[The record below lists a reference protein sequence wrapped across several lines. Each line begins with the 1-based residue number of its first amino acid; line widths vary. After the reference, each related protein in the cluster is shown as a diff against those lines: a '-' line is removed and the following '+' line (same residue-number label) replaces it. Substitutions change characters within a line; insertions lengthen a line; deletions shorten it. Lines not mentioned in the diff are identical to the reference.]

1 METVTG
7 KRLGRP
13 RKMLAVPN
21 AIAEGENT
29 SAINDG
35 NGQAGRVGA
44 TPQAGAI
51 RQGAGWDGFVDGVKA
66 LHALTGYKLR
76 NVYHPKPG
84 ASVIKHEN
92 GSINVFV
99 GDVRGTLS
107 DGSTVAI

>member
-21 AIAEGENT
+21 AIAEGEST
-29 SAINDG
+29 SAIDNG
-35 NGQAGRVGA
+35 NGQAGGVGTA
-44 TPQAGAI
+44 PQAGPI
-51 RQGAGWDGFVDGVKA
+51 RQSAGWDGFVDGVKA

-76 NVYHPKPG
+76 NVYHPAPE
-84 ASVIKHEN
+84 ASVIAHEN

-107 DGSTVAI
+107 DGSTVEI